1 MPILHIFLLHL
12 AFGVGYVDAFYQ
24 FGSVSVGQRR
34 LCVENVFDS
43 SRSIAASRLHMSEV
57 ATLSTSGDVVP
68 KNTSKQLIPKST
80 ISVLLASSIFF
91 FPIQQHAIAST
102 FEGSNEILISSSS
115 IDASGPPTS
124 VYEGYFADPIHP
136 YCIRNIDVSPD
147 GSRFTF
153 TGTDVGNEGDPIA
166 RGCSQKDQE
175 KFGSRTLKFD
185 GIINEDGTIYSELLE
200 GYWEPAFTNRA
211 AQKYS
216 DVDGI
221 RLKNNNKWVKLEKA
235 EDVLTFPDT
244 YKSSNGMNPILEE
257 VTKWVFVLYIVGSL
271 AAGAVELFGRYL
283 TISERKIQ

>member
-1 MPILHIFLLHL
+1 MIKLIHVLILHL
-12 AFGVGYVDAFYQ
+12 AFGVGCVDAFHH
-24 FGSVSVGQRR
+24 FGSVGVGQRR
-34 LCVENVFDS
+34 LCVENDFDS

-57 ATLSTSGDVVP
+57 AALSTSGDVVP

-80 ISVLLASSIFF
+80 ISVLLASSIFL
-91 FPIQQHAIAST
+91 FPQQHAIAST
-102 FEGSNEILISSSS
+102 LEGSNEILISSSS
-115 IDASGPPTS
+115 IVPSEQPNS
-124 VYEGYFADPIHP
+124 VYEGYFADPLHP

-147 GSRFTF
+147 GTRFTF
-153 TGTDVGNEGDPIA
+153 TGSDVGNEGDPIA
-166 RGCSQKDQE
+166 RGCSQKEQE
-175 KFGSRTLKFD
+175 KFGSRTSKFD
-185 GIINEDGTIYSELLE
+185 GIIKDDGTIYSELLE
-200 GYWEPAFTNRA
+200 GHWESAGTNRA
-211 AQKYS
+211 AQKYA

-283 TISERKIQ
+283 TISERNQ

>member
-1 MPILHIFLLHL
+1 MFPILHIVVLQIVL
-12 AFGVGYVDAFYQ
+12 GVVCVDAFYN
-24 FGSVSVGQRR
+24 FGSVSVGPKRR
-34 LCVENVFDS
+34 LCVENDFDS
-43 SRSIAASRLHMSEV
+43 MSIAASRLHMSEV

-68 KNTSKQLIPKST
+68 KNTSKQLIPKFT
-80 ISVLLASSIFF
+80 TSVLLASSIFF
-91 FPIQQHAIAST
+91 FPLQQHAIAST
-102 FEGSNEILISSSS
+102 LEGPNEIRIASSS
-115 IDASGPPTS
+115 IVPSGPPNS

-147 GSRFTF
+147 GTKFTF
-153 TGTDVGNEGDPIA
+153 TGTDVGYEGDPIA
-166 RGCSQKDQE
+166 RGCSQKEQE
-175 KFGSRTLKFD
+175 KFGSRKLNFD
-185 GIINEDGTIYSELLE
+185 GIINDDGTIYSELLE
-200 GYWEPAFTNRA
+200 GYWEPAGTNRA
-211 AQKYS
+211 AQKYA

-283 TISERKIQ
+283 TISERN